1 MEELSYDELRK
12 IQARERASP
21 VLQSIPEGFYASVMK
36 LISKK
41 NEGLKS
47 SFSLTEA
54 REYESILK
62 VAEDIHERRMQKIV
76 LRAMKSGGGQEEIA
90 LTGEEAELF
99 EKISKAVSEDREGF
113 NGMIGGKESKAGE
126 ERIKRIKILK
136 NLPKFVGT
144 DLKVYGPFKEGEM
157 IELPEKEA
165 QLLVNRGIAE
175 QIGGVSNEVSK

>member
-21 VLQSIPEGFYASVMK
+21 VLQSLPEGFYASVRK
-36 LISKK
+36 LVEKK

-47 SFSLTEA
+47 NFSLTEA

-62 VAEDIHERRMQKIV
+62 VVEDIHERRRQKIV
-76 LRAMKSGGGQEEIA
+76 LRAMKSGAGQEEIA

-99 EKISKAVSEDREGF
+99 ERISKAVAEDGDKF
-113 NGMIGGKESKAGE
+113 KIMIGGNENKVGE
-126 ERIKRIKILK
+126 EKIKRIKILK

-144 DLKVYGPFKEGEM
+144 DLKVYGPFKEGD
-157 IELPEKEA
+157 ITELPEKEA
-165 QLLVNRGIAE
+165 QLLVSRGIAE
-175 QIGGVSNEVSK
+175 HMGGVSNEVSK

>member
-21 VLQSIPEGFYASVMK
+21 VLQSIAESFYASVVK
-36 LISKK
+36 LIEKK
-41 NEGLKS
+41 NESLKS
-47 SFSLTEA
+47 NFSLTEA

-62 VAEDIHERRMQKIV
+62 VVEDIHERRKQKIV
-76 LRAMKSGGGQEEIA
+76 LRAMKTGLGQEEIA
-90 LTGEEAELF
+90 LSGKEAELF
-99 EKISKAVSEDREGF
+99 EKISKAVAEDREEF
-113 NGMIGGKESKAGE
+113 NRMVGGRESKAGE

-144 DLKVYGPFKEGEM
+144 DLKIYGPFKEGEM

>member
-21 VLQSIPEGFYASVMK
+21 VLQSIPDGFYASVMK
-36 LISKK
+36 LIEKK
-41 NEGLKS
+41 NGALKS
-47 SFSLTEA
+47 NFSLTEA
-54 REYESILK
+54 REYESIIK

-76 LRAMKSGGGQEEIA
+76 LRAMKAVGGQEEIA
-90 LTGEEAELF
+90 LMGEEAELF
-99 EKISKAVSEDREGF
+99 ERISKAVLEDREKF
-113 NGMIGGKESKAGE
+113 RSIIGGKESKSE

-144 DLKVYGPFKEGEM
+144 DLKVYGPFKEGEI

-175 QIGGVSNEVSK
+175 QTGGVSNEVSK

>member
-1 MEELSYDELRK
+1 MEELSYDGLRK

-21 VLQSIPEGFYASVMK
+21 VLQSIPDGFYALIKK
-36 LISKK
+36 LIEKK

-54 REYESILK
+54 KEYESILK

-76 LRAMKSGGGQEEIA
+76 LRAMKAGAGQEEMA
-90 LTGEEAELF
+90 LTGEEAEIF
-99 EKISKAVSEDREGF
+99 ERISRAVSEDREKF
-113 NGMIGGKESKAGE
+113 NSMIVDKGSKESE

-144 DLKVYGPFKEGEM
+144 DLKVYGPFKEGDSA
-157 IELPEKEA
+157 ELPEKEA
-165 QLLVNRGIAE
+165 QLLVSRGIAE

>member
-21 VLQSIPEGFYASVMK
+21 VLQGIPEGFYASVVK
-36 LISKK
+36 LISRK

-47 SFSLTEA
+47 NFSLMEE

-62 VAEDIHERRMQKIV
+62 VVEDIHERRMQKIV
-76 LRAMKSGGGQEEIA
+76 LRAMKSGGSQEEIA
-90 LTGEEAELF
+90 LTGEEAVLF
-99 EKISKAVSEDREGF
+99 EKISKAVSEERNGF
-113 NGMIGGKESKAGE
+113 NGMVGGKEKSEE

-144 DLKVYGPFKEGEM
+144 DLKVYGPFKEGDM
-157 IELPEKEA
+157 TELPEKEA
-165 QLLVNRGIAE
+165 QLLVSRGIAE
-175 QIGGVSNEVSK
+175 QTGGVSNEVSK